1 MNTENLKIFTDL
13 EKVTDEL
20 IEAKNQ
26 YIKLL
31 EDRIKLKDEYIRT
44 LENNEFKKRN

>member
-1 MNTENLKIFTDL
+1 MNTENLKTFTDI
-13 EKVTDEL
+13 EKVVDEL

>member
-1 MNTENLKIFTDL
+1 MIDREYNVIEEMTKI
-13 EKVTDEL
+13 TDEL
-20 IEAKNQ
+20 IKAKNE

-31 EDRIKLKDEYIRT
+31 EDRIKLKDEYIRQ